1 MLAAEQ
7 QSALQVAVRNTPPSV
22 AGRHMLLV
30 VFQQRI
36 PQEEAGSKH
45 QEETARHTPLAED
58 STRIG
63 WGDLEPLQLWE
74 EVCRYTLQV
83 AVGKEL
89 FWVV

>member
-7 QSALQVAVRNTPPSV
+7 QSAQQVAVRNTPPAV
-22 AGRHMLLV
+22 VGRHMLPV

-45 QEETARHTPLAED
+45 QEETVQRTPLAEE

-63 WGDLEPLQLWE
+63 RGDLEPLQLWE
-74 EVCRYTLQV
+74 GVCRYTFQV
-83 AVGKEL
+83 VVGKEL
-89 FWVV
+89 F